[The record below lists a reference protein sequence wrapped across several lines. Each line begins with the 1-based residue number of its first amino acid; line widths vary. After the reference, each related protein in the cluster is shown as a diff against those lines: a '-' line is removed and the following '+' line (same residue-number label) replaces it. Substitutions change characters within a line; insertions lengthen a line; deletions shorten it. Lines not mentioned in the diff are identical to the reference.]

1 MVGVVSIDGSFT
13 SDAVEEARL
22 AAVGRYRDLDVE
34 SDAVFEQI
42 AALAARLFSAPMA
55 KVTLVERDAIRLVA
69 VYGFDRGSGLMPRE
83 DAICDLVV
91 TGRVGHLVDDALA
104 SPETA
109 TRAFV
114 RRWGVR
120 FYACSPI
127 TDAQGHRLGTV
138 TVMDTVP
145 GSASGEQLGMLD
157 DLAAVVAKHLDTARS
172 SRDSLRSEERNR
184 GVAESDREDARR
196 DRDHARLDRDRARTD
211 RDHAMRQRD
220 SAEQERDLIQAYA
233 STLQSTLIPPSL
245 PSIDGAQLA
254 THFRP
259 ASPRDVGGDF
269 YDVFP
274 LSEGRWGFFIGDV
287 VGHGVQ
293 AAVATSLIRYTL
305 RSAAWHYDDP
315 IQVLSEL
322 NDVMM
327 SELAPR
333 RPCTVIT
340 GAIRA
345 DPHSDDFLITLG
357 TGGHQPGL
365 LLDPA
370 ESAAQH
376 VRPSSGTMLGAFKD
390 APFSACSL
398 RLRQGQTLLLFTD
411 GIVEARRGRDAFDID
426 SLASFS
432 QQRAHLDP
440 SELVEDLA
448 TLTTKLEPDD
458 DVAVLAL
465 RANRHAA

>member
-1 MVGVVSIDGSFT
+1 MVGTVSIDDST
-13 SDAVEEARL
+13 TDHEVEEARL
-22 AAVGRYRDLDVE
+22 AAVGRYHALDVE
-34 SDAVFEQI
+34 SDVVYEQI
-42 AALAARLFSAPMA
+42 AALAGRLFGAPMA
-55 KVTLVERDAIRLVA
+55 KVTLVEREVIRLVG
-69 VYGFDRGSGLMPRE
+69 VYGFDRGSGLIPRA

-104 SPETA
+104 SPVTA

-114 RRWGVR
+114 RKWGVR
-120 FYACSPI
+120 FYACAPI
-127 TDAQGHRLGTV
+127 SDAHGHRLGTV

-145 GSASGEQLGMLD
+145 GSASSEQLGMLE
-157 DLAAVVAKHLDTARS
+157 DLAAVVAKNLEMARA
-172 SRDSLRSEERNR
+172 SRDSLRSEERSR
-184 GVAESDREDARR
+184 GVAESAREDANR
-196 DRDHARLDRDRARTD
+196 DRDHARRDRDKARSD
-211 RDHAMRQRD
+211 RDSAVRQRD
-220 SAEQERDLIQAYA
+220 DAEQERDVIEAYA

-245 PSIDGAQLA
+245 PNIAGAQLA
-254 THFRP
+254 SHFRP
-259 ASPRDVGGDF
+259 ASPREVGGDF

-274 LSEGRWGFFIGDV
+274 LGEDRWGFFIGDV
-287 VGHGVQ
+287 VGHGVP

-315 IQVLSEL
+315 VQVLREL

-327 SELAPR
+327 GELAPR
-333 RPCTVIT
+333 RPCTAIT

-345 DPHSDDFLITLG
+345 DPTSDDFLITLG

-370 ESAAQH
+370 APAAQE
-376 VRPSSGTMLGAFKD
+376 VRPSTGMMLGAFKD
-390 APFSACSL
+390 APFSSCSL

-411 GIVEARRGRDAFDID
+411 GIVEARRGEDAFDID
-426 SLASFS
+426 SLAAFA

-440 SELVEDLA
+440 SELVQDLA

-458 DVAVLAL
+458 DVAVLAFTAD
-465 RANRHAA
+465 RRST